1 MPNWVRN
8 RLRIIDDNYQD
19 IINRITTY
27 RNKEDG
33 FQLDFEKIIPMPE
46 SIRNTELST
55 TTPTCMG
62 LFINSIKKIPD
73 FQKYITALVLN
84 KGNFVSYS
92 DEHQERLIEEMIKNN
107 ERFKTKDDV
116 LSYGKQC
123 FDNLVNYGV
132 IDWYE
137 WSIKNWG
144 TKWNASETEIND
156 NEIIFETP
164 WDPVPDIIK
173 KLSKDYPNVR
183 FECSYADEQVCVY
196 CGEMAFENGECLNIK
211 RYETGSKEAFEIGFE
226 LWPYSKKFY
235 KYDKERGSYRYIQNQ
250 EDSGME

>member
-8 RLRIIDDNYQD
+8 RLRIIDDNYQN

-27 RNKEDG
+27 KNKEDG
-33 FQLDFEKIIPMPE
+33 FQMDFEKIIPMPE

-62 LFINSIKKIPD
+62 LFINSIKKTPD

-137 WSIKNWG
+137 WSMKNWG
-144 TKWNASETEIND
+144 TKWNASRTEING

-164 WDPVPDIIK
+164 WDPVPELIK
-173 KLSKDYPNVR
+173 LLSKDYPNVV
-183 FECSYADEQVCVY
+183 FEYDYSDEQICVY
-196 CGEMAFENGECLNIK
+196 CGEIEISNGEYTK
-211 RYETGSKEAFEIGFE
+211 VEQYEDGSKEAYEKGFE
-226 LWPYSKKFY
+226 LWPYSKRYFKF
-235 KYDKERGSYRYIQNQ
+235 DKKSNNYQYIQNVD
-250 EDSGME
+250 DSGME